1 MFLLLKKYTYILVI
15 ILILSVASLIMIY
28 RYNKSTSPQDSLSF
42 KVTNT
47 PNSEKL
53 AAAILLLAPTTG
65 KFYIGDTISIALL
78 VNTLN
83 QSINAVEGKITF
95 PSDKLEVTGISKENS
110 IISLWAEEPVPS
122 SNSIAFSGG
131 LPSPGFI
138 GTAGKIILISFRVK
152 NDGNAII
159 GIEDAQVLAN
169 DGFATNILSEIIPT
183 NISLSKPK
191 IKIADINNNSKVDLV
206 DVSILLTNWGTPKNQ
221 SADLNG
227 DNKVNAKDLSILLS
241 KWSPQSYK

>member
-1 MFLLLKKYTYILVI
+1 MFPLPKKYKYPFVI
-15 ILILSVASLIMIY
+15 TLILIISAITILY
-28 RYNKSTSPQDSLSF
+28 RYYNKPTPQDSLSF

-53 AAAILLLAPTTG
+53 AAAILLLTPTTG
-65 KFYIGDTISIALL
+65 QFYIGDTISIALL

-138 GTAGKIILISFRVK
+138 GTAGKVMIISFKVK
-152 NDGNAII
+152 SDGDAVID
-159 GIEDAQVLAN
+159 IEDAQVLAN

-191 IKIADINNNSKVDLV
+191 SKIADINDNGKVDLV
-206 DVSILLTNWGTPKNQ
+206 DVSILLNNWGTPKNK
-221 SADLNG
+221 STDLNG
-227 DNKVNAKDLSILLS
+227 DGKVNAKDLSILLS

>member
-1 MFLLLKKYTYILVI
+1 MFSLSKKHICIVL
-15 ILILSVASLIMIY
+15 ILIISVAILLYIY
-28 RYNKSTSPQDSLSF
+28 NRPTTSQDSLSF
-42 KVTNT
+42 KVTNA

-53 AAAILLLAPTTG
+53 TAAILLLAPTTG
-65 KFYIGDTISIALL
+65 KFYIGDTVSIALL

-83 QSINAVEGKITF
+83 QSVNAVEGKITF
-95 PSDKLEVTGISKENS
+95 PSDKLEVISISKEGS
-110 IISLWAEEPVPS
+110 IISLWAQEPVTS

-138 GTAGKIILISFRVK
+138 GAAGKIITISFNVK
-152 NDGNAII
+152 SEGDAVI

-183 NISLSKPK
+183 NLSLSKLK
-191 IKIADINNNSKVDLV
+191 IKIADINDNGKVDLI

-221 SADLNG
+221 NADLNG
-227 DNKVNAKDLSILLS
+227 DGKVSAKDLSILLS
-241 KWSPQSYK
+241 KWSR

>member
-1 MFLLLKKYTYILVI
+1 MFSLSKKYICIVL
-15 ILILSVASLIMIY
+15 ILIISVAILLYIY
-28 RYNKSTSPQDSLSF
+28 NRPTTSQDSLSF
-42 KVTNT
+42 KVTNA

-53 AAAILLLAPTTG
+53 AAAILLLTPTTG
-65 KFYIGDTISIALL
+65 KFYIGDTISVALL

-83 QSINAVEGKITF
+83 QSVNAVEGKITF
-95 PSDKLEVTGISKENS
+95 PSDKLEVISISKEDS
-110 IISLWAEEPVPS
+110 IISLWAQEPVTS

-138 GTAGKIILISFRVK
+138 GTAGKIMTILFNVK
-152 NDGNAII
+152 SEGDAVI

-183 NISLSKPK
+183 NLSLSKLK
-191 IKIADINNNSKVDLV
+191 IKIADINDNGKVDLI

-221 SADLNG
+221 NADLNG
-227 DNKVNAKDLSILLS
+227 DGKVSAKDLSILLS
-241 KWSPQSYK
+241 KWSR

>member
-28 RYNKSTSPQDSLSF
+28 RYNKSTSPRDSLSF

-65 KFYIGDTISIALL
+65 EFYIGDTVSIALL

-191 IKIADINNNSKVDLV
+191 SETSDINNNGRIDLV
-206 DVSILLTNWGTPKNQ
+206 DVSILLTNWGIPKNQ
-221 SADLNG
+221 RADLNG
-227 DNKVNAKDLSILLS
+227 DGRVDVKDLSTLLS
-241 KWSPQSYK
+241 KWTR

>member
-1 MFLLLKKYTYILVI
+1 MFPSKKHIGI
-15 ILILSVASLIMIY
+15 ILILIISTITLLY
-28 RYNKSTSPQDSLSF
+28 RYYNKPTPQDSLSF

-47 PNSEKL
+47 PNSAKL
-53 AAAILLLAPTTG
+53 VAAILILAPTTG
-65 KFYIGDTISIALL
+65 EFFIGDTINIALF

-95 PSDKLEVTGISKENS
+95 PSDKLEIIGISKEDS
-110 IISLWAEEPVPS
+110 IISLWAQEPVPS
-122 SNSIAFSGG
+122 SNSVAFSGG

-138 GTAGKIILISFRVK
+138 GTAGKIMIISFKVK
-152 NDGNAII
+152 SDGDAVI

-191 IKIADINNNSKVDLV
+191 NKTADINNNGKVDLV
-206 DVSILLTNWGTPKNQ
+206 DVSIRLNNWGTTKNQ

>member
-1 MFLLLKKYTYILVI
+1 MMLSSLKKYKHIFVI
-15 ILILSVASLIMIY
+15 ILILIISTIILIY
-28 RYNKSTSPQDSLSF
+28 RYNKSTPPDSLSF

-65 KFYIGDTISIALL
+65 EFFIGDTINIALL

-95 PSDKLEVTGISKENS
+95 PSDKLEVTSISKENS
-110 IISLWAEEPVPS
+110 IISLWAQEPITS
-122 SNSIAFSGG
+122 SNSVAFSGG

-138 GTAGKIILISFRVK
+138 GTAGKVMTISFKVK
-152 NDGNAII
+152 SDGDAVI

-191 IKIADINNNSKVDLV
+191 NKTADINNNGKVDLV
-206 DVSILLTNWGTPKNQ
+206 DVSILLNNWGTPKNQ

-227 DNKVNAKDLSILLS
+227 DNKINAKDLSILLS
-241 KWSPQSYK
+241 KWSPQ

>member
-1 MFLLLKKYTYILVI
+1 MFPLFKKYKYVFLI
-15 ILILSVASLIMIY
+15 ILILIISTMILLF
-28 RYNKSTSPQDSLSF
+28 RYNKLTPPRDSLSF
-42 KVTNT
+42 KVINA
-47 PNSEKL
+47 PSSRKL
-53 AAAILLLAPTTG
+53 TAAILLLAPATG
-65 KFYIGDTISIALL
+65 KFYIGDTISISLL

-95 PSDKLEVTGISKENS
+95 PSDKLEVTSISKEDS
-110 IISLWAEEPVPS
+110 VISLWAEEPVPS
-122 SNSIAFSGG
+122 SNPIAFSGG

-138 GTAGKIILISFRVK
+138 GTGGKIITISFMVK
-152 NDGNAII
+152 SDGNAVI

-191 IKIADINNNSKVDLV
+191 DKIADINDNGRIDLV

-221 SADLNG
+221 RADLNG
-227 DNKVNAKDLSILLS
+227 DGRVDVKDLSTLLS
-241 KWSPQSYK
+241 KWTH

>member
-28 RYNKSTSPQDSLSF
+28 RYNKSTSPRDSLSF

-191 IKIADINNNSKVDLV
+191 SETSDINNNGRIDLV
-206 DVSILLTNWGTPKNQ
+206 DVSILLTNWGIPKNQ
-221 SADLNG
+221 RADLNG
-227 DNKVNAKDLSILLS
+227 DGRVDVKDLSTLLS
-241 KWSPQSYK
+241 KWTR